1 MRGILRSILIAGL
14 IAGSVFPSLAAPRRD
29 SVADRRPVFAHVRND
44 DAGVA
49 ESNPSRNDVIA
60 RGAYP
65 LNAIIENIRRS
76 YPGRSLETEG
86 PYEQGGR
93 MVYRI
98 KWWTNGRVIVFF
110 ADAETGQII
119 AQRGG

>member
-1 MRGILRSILIAGL
+1 MRGILRSVLIAGL
-14 IAGSVFPSLAAPRRD
+14 IAGSALPSLAAPRLD
-29 SVADRRPVFAHVRND
+29 GQAVFTQVRYG
-44 DAGVA
+44 DAGV
-49 ESNPSRNDVIA
+49 SRQGDSDPSHNGVIA
-60 RGAYP
+60 QGAYP
-65 LNAIIENIRRS
+65 LNAIIDNIRRS

-86 PYEQGGR
+86 PYQQGGR

>member
-1 MRGILRSILIAGL
+1 MRGTFRSVLIAGL
-14 IAGSVFPSLAAPRRD
+14 IASTALPSLAAPRLD
-29 SVADRRPVFAHVRND
+29 VQSMLTQVRYG
-44 DAGVA
+44 DAGA
-49 ESNPSRNDVIA
+49 SRRADFDPSNTIA
-60 RGAYP
+60 QGAYP
-65 LNAIIENIRRS
+65 LSAIIDNIRRS

-86 PYEQGGR
+86 PYQQGGR